1 MAHLLY
7 GYFIESR
14 RARSISKSFGE
25 YVPPEIVAE
34 MAERGGE
41 VSMDGESR
49 EMTVL
54 FSDVRG
60 FTTISEKL
68 DAREL
73 SALMN
78 TFLSQQTG
86 VIQRHRGTIDKYMGD
101 AIMAFR
107 SEEHTSELQSLMRI
121 SSAVF

>member
-1 MAHLLY
+1 MAMWSGANFIMPLGVPVLFTLALFMAHLLY

-54 FSDVRG
+54 FSAVRG
-60 FTTISEKL
+60 LTTLSEKL

-73 SALMN
+73 SALII
-78 TFLSQQTG
+78 TLLSPQ
-86 VIQRHRGTIDKYMGD
+86 
-101 AIMAFR
+101 R
-107 SEEHTSELQSLMRI
+107 SEETR
-121 SSAVF
+121 V

>member
-1 MAHLLY
+1 MAMWSGANFIMPLGVPVLFTLALFMAHLLY

-54 FSDVRG
+54 FADV
-60 FTTISEKL
+60 
-68 DAREL
+68 
-73 SALMN
+73 
-78 TFLSQQTG
+78 
-86 VIQRHRGTIDKYMGD
+86 
-101 AIMAFR
+101 R
-107 SEEHTSELQSLMRI
+107 SEELRVGKECVRTCNSRWSPFPEKKK
-121 SSAVF
+121 

>member
-73 SALMN
+73 SALLN
-78 TFLSQQTG
+78 TFLDRKSVVEGKG
-86 VIQRHRGTIDKYMGD
+86 VSVRVGLGGR
-101 AIMAFR
+101 
-107 SEEHTSELQSLMRI
+107 RI
-121 SSAVF
+121 FKKKK